1 MVGGVVEL
9 AGLTVEASL
18 QGMLQGAVCCNWAV
32 PTQPTRLLIAHQAAA
47 GHHGGLA
54 GVHKQCS
61 EQQTISLQAKHTP

>member
-1 MVGGVVEL
+1 VVEL

-32 PTQPTRLLIAHQAAA
+32 PTQPTRLFIAHQAAA
-47 GHHGGLA
+47 GGLA

-61 EQQTISLQAKHTP
+61 EQQVMSLQAKHTP